1 MLHPVD
7 TAHLSVL
14 VAARPRV
21 QREHMSCLLP
31 SPMRYGCYGSSS
43 HTGSLPHLM
52 AAAHR
57 TAGLI
62 PTDRE
67 LAASK
72 SSVNKDIE
80 AHPHRQGAH
89 DISLASDGP
98 VTGSSPPTGSSHFLA
113 RVNTRH

>member
-1 MLHPVD
+1 
-7 TAHLSVL
+7 
-14 VAARPRV
+14 
-21 QREHMSCLLP
+21 
-31 SPMRYGCYGSSS
+31 
-43 HTGSLPHLM
+43 M

-62 PTDRE
+62 LTYRE

-80 AHPHRQGAH
+80 AHPRVQGAH
-89 DISLASDGP
+89 KVVLVVAANDY
-98 VTGSSPPTGSSHFLA
+98 GSSPPTGSSHFLA